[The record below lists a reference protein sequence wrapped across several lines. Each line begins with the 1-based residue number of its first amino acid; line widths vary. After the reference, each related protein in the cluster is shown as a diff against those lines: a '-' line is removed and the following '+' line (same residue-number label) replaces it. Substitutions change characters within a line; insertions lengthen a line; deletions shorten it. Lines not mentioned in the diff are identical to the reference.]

1 MSATSQ
7 CFIYIIQMM
16 SGMYPGASPYN
27 PSAVPG
33 AGAHMYPPAAGV
45 MLPPHLQQQQPQYYP
60 QQSPYP
66 GAYPGA
72 YPGPYPGAYTQ
83 PHHMTRPASPYGK

>member
-1 MSATSQ
+1 MRHHNVL
-7 CFIYIIQMM
+7 YIFIQMM

-33 AGAHMYPPAAGV
+33 AHMYPPAAGV
-45 MLPPHLQQQQPQYYP
+45 MLPSPHLQQQQPQYYP
-60 QQSPYP
+60 PQSPYP
-66 GAYPGA
+66 GAYPGV